1 MRFRTKILQ
10 SGKTTTGI
18 EVPAKVVAALSS
30 SKRPL
35 VRATIKGY
43 TYRSAIAVMNGVFM
57 LGVSEGVRKG
67 AGVAGGDMVDVDL
80 ELDTEKREVELPTD
94 FSAALARDAKAK
106 KFFEGLSYSKKK
118 VLVTPIDVKNPDVRK
133 VRIAKTVA
141 QLREG
146 KA

>member
-106 KFFEGLSYSKKK
+106 KFFEGLSYSKQK